1 MSALLLQLNPRRL
14 MLVAFESVLILAAV
28 STASSVQFGT
38 TFAALALL
46 TAAIVGWRVACDW
59 LVQRIGPRERL
70 LLIGASDGS
79 GSLARELFNRR
90 LQFGIEIVGV
100 IDPEDRRVGQQVFNT
115 AVIGQTDNIADI
127 VRERRVDRVVV
138 NLADARGRLPV
149 DTLLDL
155 RLKGI
160 TVDHLASVY
169 ERYTGKIALENLR
182 PSWLIFSPGFRQTR
196 ALFAAKRALDIT
208 IGAIGLMLAAPLM
221 ILVAAAV
228 KLTSPGPVFYS
239 QRRVGK
245 NGRVFIIRKFRSMRV
260 DAEAESGAVWAS
272 AHDRRVTAVGR
283 LLRTMRLD
291 ELPQLWNVLMDD
303 MSMVG
308 PRPERPEFVGDLTR
322 EIQFYAQRHVVK
334 PGLTGWAQI
343 SYPYGSSVADAQQK
357 LQYDLYYLK
366 HMSLALDMFILA
378 ATLKTVVARTGC

>member
-14 MLVAFESVLILAAV
+14 VLVAFESMLIVAAV
-28 STASSVQFGT
+28 STAASVELGT
-38 TFAALALL
+38 TIAGLALI
-46 TAAIVGWRVACDW
+46 TAAIMGWRVACEW
-59 LVQRIGPRERL
+59 LVQRVGPRERL

-79 GSLARELFNRR
+79 GTLARELFNRR
-90 LQFGIEIVGV
+90 LQLGIEIVGV
-100 IDPEDRRVGQQVFNT
+100 VDPDGRRVGQRVFNT
-115 AVIGQTDNIADI
+115 GVIGPTDDIADI

-196 ALFAAKRALDIT
+196 ALSAAKRALDIT
-208 IGAIGLMLAAPLM
+208 IGATGLMLAAPLM

-260 DAEAESGAVWAS
+260 DAEGESGAVWAS
-272 AHDRRVTAVGR
+272 AHDRRVTPIGR

-291 ELPQLWNVLMDD
+291 ELPQLWNVLKDD

-322 EIQFYAQRHVVK
+322 EIQLYAQRHVVK

-378 ATLKTVVARTGC
+378 ATVKTVVARTGC

>member
-46 TAAIVGWRVACDW
+46 TAAIAGWRVACDW

>member
-14 MLVAFESVLILAAV
+14 VLVAFESALILAAV
-28 STASSVQFGT
+28 ATAASVELGT
-38 TFAALALL
+38 TIAGLALI
-46 TAAIVGWRVACDW
+46 TAAIMGWRVAFEW
-59 LVQRIGPRERL
+59 LVQRVGPRERL

-79 GSLARELFNRR
+79 GTLARELFNRR
-90 LQFGIEIVGV
+90 LQLGIEIVGV
-100 IDPEDRRVGQQVFNT
+100 VDPDGGRIGQRMFNT
-115 AVIGQTDNIADI
+115 AVIGTLDDIADI

-182 PSWLIFSPGFRQTR
+182 PSWLIFSPGFRHTR
-196 ALFAAKRALDIT
+196 ALTAAKRVLDVAM
-208 IGAIGLMLAAPLM
+208 GATGLVLAAPLM
-221 ILVAAAV
+221 MLVAAAV

-245 NGRVFIIRKFRSMRV
+245 NGRIFTIRKFRSMRV
-260 DAEAESGAVWAS
+260 DAEAESGPVWAS
-272 AHDRRVTAVGR
+272 AHDRRLTPIGR
-283 LLRTMRLD
+283 LLRSMRLD

-303 MSMVG
+303 MSLVG

-343 SYPYGSSVADAQQK
+343 SYPYGSSVDDAQQK

-366 HMSLALDMFILA
+366 HMSLALDMFILV

>member
-14 MLVAFESVLILAAV
+14 ILVAFESVLILAAV
-28 STASSVQFGT
+28 STVGSVQFGT
-38 TFAALALL
+38 TFVALALL

-90 LQFGIEIVGV
+90 LQLGIEIVGV
-100 IDPEDRRVGQQVFNT
+100 VDPEDRRVGQQVFNT
-115 AVIGQTDNIADI
+115 AVVGAGDDIANI

-196 ALFAAKRALDIT
+196 ALSAAKRALDIT

-221 ILVAAAV
+221 ILVAVAV
-228 KLTSPGPVFYS
+228 KLTSPGPVLYS

-272 AHDRRVTAVGR
+272 AHDRRVTPVGR

-291 ELPQLWNVLMDD
+291 ELPQLWNVLIDD

-308 PRPERPEFVGDLTR
+308 PRPERPEFVGDLAR

-366 HMSLALDMFILA
+366 HMSLTLDMFILA

>member
-100 IDPEDRRVGQQVFNT
+100 IDPEDRRVGQHVFNT

>member
-70 LLIGASDGS
+70 LLIGAIDGS